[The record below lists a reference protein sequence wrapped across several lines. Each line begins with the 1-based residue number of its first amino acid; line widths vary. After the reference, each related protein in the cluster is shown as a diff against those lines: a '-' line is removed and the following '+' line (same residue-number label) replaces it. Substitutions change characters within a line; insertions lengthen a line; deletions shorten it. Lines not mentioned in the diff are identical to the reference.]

1 VVVDPIRGYKETGE
15 NNALFYGAPR
25 TGKSATVK
33 NLCFEAN
40 KYPLVE
46 VKGSSL
52 TPRIKSKLKVD
63 EKFYYTISELE

>member
-1 VVVDPIRGYKETGE
+1 VRGEIGKGE
-15 NNALFYGAPR
+15 ANALFYGMTR

-40 KYPLVE
+40 KYPLV
-46 VKGSSL
+46 KIDGSSL